1 MLADNNRIAIHPIL
15 PIPEREEVYFYWN
28 GQKLKAKRGE
38 MIASALIANG
48 ISIFGHHHKDG
59 SAQGI
64 FCANGQCSQCSV
76 IANGVAVK
84 SCMTAVS
91 ENMIVQSLE
100 GLPILPAEDTPL
112 NFEPLEYIKTDVLI
126 IGGGPAGLSAAIEL
140 GKQNIQTLLID
151 DKNAL
156 GGKLVLQT
164 QASSWFAG
172 RRTSAG
178 TRGIDISKISE
189 ELAKFS
195 KIWLNSTAVRV
206 Q

>member
-1 MLADNNRIAIHPIL
+1 MVEVACPSYVRSFTLLADNNRIAIHPIL

-76 IANGVAVK
+76 IANGIAVK

-100 GLPILPAEDTPL
+100 GLPVLPTIDTPL
-112 NFEPLEYIKTDVLI
+112 NFEPLEYVKTDVLI

-140 GKQNIQTLLID
+140 GKQNIPTLLID
-151 DKNAL
+151 DKYAL
-156 GGKLVLQT
+156 GE
-164 QASSWFAG
+164 SWFYKPINSLV
-172 RRTSAG
+172 RR
-178 TRGIDISKISE
+178 KI
-189 ELAKFS
+189 
-195 KIWLNSTAVRV
+195 AVPEREV
-206 Q
+206 LK